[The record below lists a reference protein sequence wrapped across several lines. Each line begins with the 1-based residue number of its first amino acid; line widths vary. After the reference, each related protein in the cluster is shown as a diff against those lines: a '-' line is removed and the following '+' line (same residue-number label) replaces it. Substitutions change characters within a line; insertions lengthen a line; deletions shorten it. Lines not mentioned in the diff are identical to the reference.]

1 MKFFQ
6 KRGVAIAVLI
16 LAIIASGAW
25 GLHKAPTVSTPEGG
39 EKLDPSLSTAAFTQY
54 VRDDADVLSNKTE
67 EAIGLYNAN
76 WDKMFGSIMAVV
88 TTESANDIENAA
100 YDYAIEMQLAEND
113 AILVIAKQQQDY
125 YLLASGNFYDLL
137 SGLSQS
143 FVASCMADNVQ
154 KGDYDAAVCSLC
166 AALHVELSQQYQQS
180 EAALDEA
187 ANGVMFIMILV
198 IFFVLWIMLD
208 GMRYRRYR
216 RRYMMPGM
224 GIPTVVYRPIFWGR
238 RPPRGPRP
246 PRSGGPRPP
255 QGGPRPPRSGSF
267 GGQSPPAPAA
277 ETTLELG
284 RFVWRL
290 WQHRPRRRLWQ
301 RQYRW
306 FRQQPRR
313 WLRRK
318 PRRRL
323 WRRPRWRLWWRPRW
337 RFWRRPRWRFWR
349 RPRWRLWRSALKYFR
364 VILQDKKARRF
375 EPTCF
380 FCLRELTKKRRSKA
394 FFARDGARRPTRTG
408 TCYVVQAGGF

>member
-16 LAIIASGAW
+16 LAIVASSAW
-25 GLHKAPTVSTPEGG
+25 GLHKAPAVSTPEGG
-39 EKLDPSLSTAAFTQY
+39 EKLDPSLSAAAFTQY
-54 VRDDADVLSNKTE
+54 VRDDAGVLSDKTE

-125 YLLASGNFYDLL
+125 YLLASGDFYDLL

-154 KGDYDAAVCSLC
+154 KGDYDAAVRSLC

-224 GIPTVVYRPIFWGR
+224 GVPTVMYHPIFWGR
-238 RPPRGPRP
+238 RPPR
-246 PRSGGPRPP
+246 GPRPP
-255 QGGPRPPRSGSF
+255 QGGPRPPRSGSSS
-267 GGQSPPAPAA
+267 GGNRRPP
-277 ETTLELG
+277 
-284 RFVWRL
+284 
-290 WQHRPRRRLWQ
+290 
-301 RQYRW
+301 
-306 FRQQPRR
+306 QQPRR
-313 WLRRK
+313 
-318 PRRRL
+318 PSGSSGSS
-323 WRRPRWRLWWRPRW
+323 
-337 RFWRRPRWRFWR
+337 F
-349 RPRWRLWRSALKYFR
+349 
-364 VILQDKKARRF
+364 
-375 EPTCF
+375 
-380 FCLRELTKKRRSKA
+380 
-394 FFARDGARRPTRTG
+394 
-408 TCYVVQAGGF
+408 GGFGSSGRGGSFGSGNFGGFGGSSRGGGFGGGGSRGGGFGGGRSGGFGGGRGGGFGGRR

>member
-25 GLHKAPTVSTPEGG
+25 GLHKAPAVSTPEGG
-39 EKLDPSLSTAAFTQY
+39 EKLDPSLSTAAFEQY
-54 VRDDADVLSNKTE
+54 VRDEANVLSDKAE
-67 EAIGLYNAN
+67 KAVSLYNAN

-88 TTESANDIENAA
+88 TVQSSDNLENTA
-100 YDYAIEMQLAEND
+100 YDYADTMQLGSND

-125 YLLASGNFYDLL
+125 YLVASGDFYDLL

-154 KGDYDAAVCSLC
+154 KGDYDAAVRSLC

-187 ANGVMFIMILV
+187 ANGVMFIMILI

-224 GIPTVVYRPIFWGR
+224 GIPTVVYRPIFWGH
-238 RPPRGPRP
+238 RPPRSPRP

-255 QGGPRPPRSGSF
+255 HGGPRPPYSGGSSGGNRRPPQPPRRPSGGSGNSFGGFGSSGRGGGFGSGNFGGFGGSSRGGGFGGGGSF
-267 GGQSPPAPAA
+267 GGSR
-277 ETTLELG
+277 G
-284 RFVWRL
+284 
-290 WQHRPRRRLWQ
+290 
-301 RQYRW
+301 
-306 FRQQPRR
+306 
-313 WLRRK
+313 
-318 PRRRL
+318 
-323 WRRPRWRLWWRPRW
+323 
-337 RFWRRPRWRFWR
+337 
-349 RPRWRLWRSALKYFR
+349 
-364 VILQDKKARRF
+364 
-375 EPTCF
+375 
-380 FCLRELTKKRRSKA
+380 
-394 FFARDGARRPTRTG
+394 
-408 TCYVVQAGGF
+408 GGFGGSRGGGFGGGRGGGFGGRR

>member
-6 KRGVAIAVLI
+6 KRGFAIVVLI
-16 LAIIASGAW
+16 LVIVASSAW
-25 GLHKAPTVSTPEGG
+25 GLHKAPAVSTPEGG

-54 VRDDADVLSNKTE
+54 VRDDAGVLSDKTE

-125 YLLASGNFYDLL
+125 YLLASGDFYDLL

-143 FVASCMADNVQ
+143 FVASCMADGVQ
-154 KGDYDAAVCSLC
+154 KGDYDAAVRSLC

-187 ANGVMFIMILV
+187 ANGVMFIMILI

-224 GIPTVVYRPIFWGR
+224 GVPTVMYHPIFWGR

-246 PRSGGPRPP
+246 PCSGGPRPP
-255 QGGPRPPRSGSF
+255 QGGRGSSSGNRRPPQQPRRPSGGSGNSFGGFGSSGRGGGFGSGNFGGFGGSSRGGGFGGGGSF
-267 GGQSPPAPAA
+267 GGFGGSR
-277 ETTLELG
+277 G
-284 RFVWRL
+284 
-290 WQHRPRRRLWQ
+290 
-301 RQYRW
+301 
-306 FRQQPRR
+306 
-313 WLRRK
+313 
-318 PRRRL
+318 
-323 WRRPRWRLWWRPRW
+323 
-337 RFWRRPRWRFWR
+337 
-349 RPRWRLWRSALKYFR
+349 
-364 VILQDKKARRF
+364 
-375 EPTCF
+375 
-380 FCLRELTKKRRSKA
+380 
-394 FFARDGARRPTRTG
+394 
-408 TCYVVQAGGF
+408 GGFGGGRSGGFGGGRGGGFGGRR

>member
-16 LAIIASGAW
+16 LAIVASSAW
-25 GLHKAPTVSTPEGG
+25 GLHKAPAVSTPEGG
-39 EKLDPSLSTAAFTQY
+39 EKLDPSLSAAAFTQY
-54 VRDDADVLSNKTE
+54 VRDDAGVLSDKTE

-88 TTESANDIENAA
+88 TTDSESDMENAA
-100 YDYAIEMQLAEND
+100 YDCAMEMELGEND
-113 AILVIAKQQQDY
+113 AVLLIAKQQRDY
-125 YLLASGNFYDLL
+125 YLLASGDFYDLL

-187 ANGVMFIMILV
+187 ANGVMFIMILI

-224 GIPTVVYRPIFWGR
+224 GVPTVMYHPIFWGR
-238 RPPRGPRP
+238 RP

-255 QGGPRPPRSGSF
+255 QGGSSGGNRRPP
-267 GGQSPPAPAA
+267 
-277 ETTLELG
+277 
-284 RFVWRL
+284 
-290 WQHRPRRRLWQ
+290 
-301 RQYRW
+301 
-306 FRQQPRR
+306 QQPRR
-313 WLRRK
+313 
-318 PRRRL
+318 PSGSSGSS
-323 WRRPRWRLWWRPRW
+323 
-337 RFWRRPRWRFWR
+337 F
-349 RPRWRLWRSALKYFR
+349 
-364 VILQDKKARRF
+364 
-375 EPTCF
+375 
-380 FCLRELTKKRRSKA
+380 
-394 FFARDGARRPTRTG
+394 
-408 TCYVVQAGGF
+408 GGFGSSGRGGSFGSGNFGGFGGSSRGGGFGGGGSRGGGFGGGRSGGFGGGRGGGFGGRR

>member
-25 GLHKAPTVSTPEGG
+25 GLHKAPAVSTPEGG

-54 VRDDADVLSNKTE
+54 VRDEADILSDKTE
-67 EAIGLYNAN
+67 EAVGLYNAN

-88 TTESANDIENAA
+88 TVQSSDNLENTA
-100 YDYAIEMQLAEND
+100 YDYADTMQLGSND

-125 YLLASGNFYDLL
+125 YLVASGDFYDLL

-187 ANGVMFIMILV
+187 ANGVMFIMILI

-224 GIPTVVYRPIFWGR
+224 GVPTVMYHPIFWGR

-255 QGGPRPPRSGSF
+255 QGGPKPPQGGPRPPYGGGSSGGNRRPPQPPRRPSGSGNSFGGFGSTGRGGGFGSGGSF
-267 GGQSPPAPAA
+267 GGFGG
-277 ETTLELG
+277 G
-284 RFVWRL
+284 R
-290 WQHRPRRRLWQ
+290 
-301 RQYRW
+301 
-306 FRQQPRR
+306 
-313 WLRRK
+313 
-318 PRRRL
+318 
-323 WRRPRWRLWWRPRW
+323 
-337 RFWRRPRWRFWR
+337 
-349 RPRWRLWRSALKYFR
+349 
-364 VILQDKKARRF
+364 
-375 EPTCF
+375 
-380 FCLRELTKKRRSKA
+380 
-394 FFARDGARRPTRTG
+394 G
-408 TCYVVQAGGF
+408 GGFGGGGSFGGFGGSRGGGFGGGRSGGFGGGRGGGFGGRR

>member
-16 LAIIASGAW
+16 LAIVASSAW
-25 GLHKAPTVSTPEGG
+25 GLHKAPAVSTPEGG
-39 EKLDPSLSTAAFTQY
+39 EKLDPSLSAAAFTQY
-54 VRDDADVLSNKTE
+54 VRDDAGVLSDKTE

-125 YLLASGNFYDLL
+125 YLLASGDFYDLL

-187 ANGVMFIMILV
+187 ANGVMFIMILI

-224 GIPTVVYRPIFWGR
+224 GVPTVMYHPIFWGR

-255 QGGPRPPRSGSF
+255 QGGSSGGNRRPP
-267 GGQSPPAPAA
+267 
-277 ETTLELG
+277 
-284 RFVWRL
+284 
-290 WQHRPRRRLWQ
+290 
-301 RQYRW
+301 
-306 FRQQPRR
+306 QQPRR
-313 WLRRK
+313 
-318 PRRRL
+318 PSGSSGSS
-323 WRRPRWRLWWRPRW
+323 
-337 RFWRRPRWRFWR
+337 F
-349 RPRWRLWRSALKYFR
+349 
-364 VILQDKKARRF
+364 
-375 EPTCF
+375 
-380 FCLRELTKKRRSKA
+380 
-394 FFARDGARRPTRTG
+394 
-408 TCYVVQAGGF
+408 GGFGSSGRGGSFGSGNFGGFGGSSRGGGFGGGGSRGGGFGGGRSGGFGGGRGGGFGGRR

>member
-6 KRGVAIAVLI
+6 KRGVAIVVLI
-16 LAIIASGAW
+16 LAIVASSAW
-25 GLHKAPTVSTPEGG
+25 GLHKTPAVSTPEGG

-54 VRDDADVLSNKTE
+54 VRDDADVLSDKTE

-137 SGLSQS
+137 SRLSQS

-154 KGDYDAAVCSLC
+154 KGDYDAAVRSLC

-187 ANGVMFIMILV
+187 ANGVMFIMILI
-198 IFFVLWIMLD
+198 IFFIIWIMLD

-255 QGGPRPPRSGSF
+255 QGGPRPPYSGGSSGGNRRPPQPPRRPSSSGGSF
-267 GGQSPPAPAA
+267 GGFGS
-277 ETTLELG
+277 TG
-284 RFVWRL
+284 R
-290 WQHRPRRRLWQ
+290 
-301 RQYRW
+301 
-306 FRQQPRR
+306 
-313 WLRRK
+313 
-318 PRRRL
+318 
-323 WRRPRWRLWWRPRW
+323 
-337 RFWRRPRWRFWR
+337 
-349 RPRWRLWRSALKYFR
+349 
-364 VILQDKKARRF
+364 
-375 EPTCF
+375 
-380 FCLRELTKKRRSKA
+380 
-394 FFARDGARRPTRTG
+394 G
-408 TCYVVQAGGF
+408 GGFGSGSVGGFGSSRGGGFGGSRGGGFGGGRGGGFGGSRGGGFGGGRGGGFGGRR

>member
-16 LAIIASGAW
+16 LAIVASSAW
-25 GLHKAPTVSTPEGG
+25 GLHKAPAVSTPEGG
-39 EKLDPSLSTAAFTQY
+39 EKLDPSLSAAAFTQY
-54 VRDDADVLSNKTE
+54 VRDDAGVLSDKTE

-125 YLLASGNFYDLL
+125 YLLASGDFYDLL

-187 ANGVMFIMILV
+187 ANGVMFIMILI

-224 GIPTVVYRPIFWGR
+224 GVPTVMYHPIFWGR
-238 RPPRGPRP
+238 RPPRDPRP

-255 QGGPRPPRSGSF
+255 QGGSSGGNRRPP
-267 GGQSPPAPAA
+267 
-277 ETTLELG
+277 
-284 RFVWRL
+284 
-290 WQHRPRRRLWQ
+290 
-301 RQYRW
+301 
-306 FRQQPRR
+306 QQPRR
-313 WLRRK
+313 
-318 PRRRL
+318 PSGSSGSS
-323 WRRPRWRLWWRPRW
+323 
-337 RFWRRPRWRFWR
+337 F
-349 RPRWRLWRSALKYFR
+349 
-364 VILQDKKARRF
+364 
-375 EPTCF
+375 
-380 FCLRELTKKRRSKA
+380 
-394 FFARDGARRPTRTG
+394 
-408 TCYVVQAGGF
+408 GGFGSSGRGGSFGSGNFGGFGGSSRGGGFGGGGSRGGGFGGGRSGGFGGGRGGGFGGRR

>member
-6 KRGVAIAVLI
+6 KRGVAIVVLI
-16 LAIIASGAW
+16 LAIVASSAW
-25 GLHKAPTVSTPEGG
+25 GLHKAPAVSTPEGG

-54 VRDDADVLSNKTE
+54 VRDDADVLSDKTE

-88 TTESANDIENAA
+88 TTESANDIENEA

-137 SGLSQS
+137 IRLSQS

-154 KGDYDAAVCSLC
+154 KGDYDAAVRSLC

-187 ANGVMFIMILV
+187 ANGVMFIMILI

-255 QGGPRPPRSGSF
+255 QGGPRPPYSGGSF
-267 GGQSPPAPAA
+267 GGNRRPPQP
-277 ETTLELG
+277 
-284 RFVWRL
+284 
-290 WQHRPRRRLWQ
+290 PRRPSSSGGS
-301 RQYRW
+301 
-306 FRQQPRR
+306 F
-313 WLRRK
+313 
-318 PRRRL
+318 
-323 WRRPRWRLWWRPRW
+323 
-337 RFWRRPRWRFWR
+337 
-349 RPRWRLWRSALKYFR
+349 
-364 VILQDKKARRF
+364 
-375 EPTCF
+375 
-380 FCLRELTKKRRSKA
+380 
-394 FFARDGARRPTRTG
+394 
-408 TCYVVQAGGF
+408 GGFGSTGRGGGFGSGSVGGFGSSRGGGFGGSRGGGFGGSRGGGFGGGRGGGFGGRR

>member
-6 KRGVAIAVLI
+6 KRGVAIVVLI
-16 LAIIASGAW
+16 LAIVASSAW
-25 GLHKAPTVSTPEGG
+25 GLHKAPAVSTPEGG

-54 VRDDADVLSNKTE
+54 VRDEADILSDKTE
-67 EAIGLYNAN
+67 EAVGLYNAN

-100 YDYAIEMQLAEND
+100 YDYADTMQLGSND

-125 YLLASGNFYDLL
+125 YLVASGDFYDLL

-154 KGDYDAAVCSLC
+154 KGDYDAAVRSLC

-180 EAALDEA
+180 KAALDEA
-187 ANGVMFIMILV
+187 ANGVMFIMILI

-224 GIPTVVYRPIFWGR
+224 GVPTVMYHPIFWGR

-255 QGGPRPPRSGSF
+255 QGGRGSSSGNRRPPQQPRRPSGGSGNSFGGFGSSGRGGGFGSGNFGGFGGSSRGGGFGGGGSF
-267 GGQSPPAPAA
+267 GGSR
-277 ETTLELG
+277 G
-284 RFVWRL
+284 
-290 WQHRPRRRLWQ
+290 
-301 RQYRW
+301 
-306 FRQQPRR
+306 
-313 WLRRK
+313 
-318 PRRRL
+318 
-323 WRRPRWRLWWRPRW
+323 
-337 RFWRRPRWRFWR
+337 
-349 RPRWRLWRSALKYFR
+349 
-364 VILQDKKARRF
+364 
-375 EPTCF
+375 
-380 FCLRELTKKRRSKA
+380 
-394 FFARDGARRPTRTG
+394 
-408 TCYVVQAGGF
+408 GGFGGGRSGGFGGGRGGGFGGRR

>member
-6 KRGVAIAVLI
+6 KRGVAIVVLI
-16 LAIIASGAW
+16 LAIVASSAW
-25 GLHKAPTVSTPEGG
+25 GLHKAPAVSTPEGG

-54 VRDDADVLSNKTE
+54 VRDEADILSDKTE
-67 EAIGLYNAN
+67 EAVGLYNAN

-125 YLLASGNFYDLL
+125 YLLASGDFYDLL

-143 FVASCMADNVQ
+143 FVASCMADGVQ
-154 KGDYDAAVCSLC
+154 KGDYDAAVRSLC

-187 ANGVMFIMILV
+187 ANGVMFIMILI

-224 GIPTVVYRPIFWGR
+224 GVPTVMYHPIFWGR

-246 PRSGGPRPP
+246 PCSGGPRPP
-255 QGGPRPPRSGSF
+255 QGGRGNRRPPQQPRRPSGGSGNSFGGFGSSGRGGGFGSGNFGGFGGSSRGGGFGGGGSF
-267 GGQSPPAPAA
+267 GGFGGSR
-277 ETTLELG
+277 G
-284 RFVWRL
+284 
-290 WQHRPRRRLWQ
+290 
-301 RQYRW
+301 
-306 FRQQPRR
+306 
-313 WLRRK
+313 
-318 PRRRL
+318 
-323 WRRPRWRLWWRPRW
+323 
-337 RFWRRPRWRFWR
+337 
-349 RPRWRLWRSALKYFR
+349 
-364 VILQDKKARRF
+364 
-375 EPTCF
+375 
-380 FCLRELTKKRRSKA
+380 
-394 FFARDGARRPTRTG
+394 
-408 TCYVVQAGGF
+408 GGFGGGRSGGFGGGRGGGFGGRR

>member
-6 KRGVAIAVLI
+6 KRGVAIVVLI
-16 LAIIASGAW
+16 LAIVASSAW
-25 GLHKAPTVSTPEGG
+25 GLHKAPAVSTPEGG
-39 EKLDPSLSTAAFTQY
+39 EKLDPSLSTAAFEQY
-54 VRDDADVLSNKTE
+54 VRDEANVLSDKAE
-67 EAIGLYNAN
+67 KAVSLYNAN

-88 TTESANDIENAA
+88 TVQSSDNLENTA
-100 YDYAIEMQLAEND
+100 YDYADTMQLGSND

-125 YLLASGNFYDLL
+125 YLVASGDFYDLL

-187 ANGVMFIMILV
+187 ANGVMFIMILI

-224 GIPTVVYRPIFWGR
+224 GVPTVMYHPIFWGR

-255 QGGPRPPRSGSF
+255 RSGGSSGGNRRPP
-267 GGQSPPAPAA
+267 
-277 ETTLELG
+277 
-284 RFVWRL
+284 
-290 WQHRPRRRLWQ
+290 
-301 RQYRW
+301 
-306 FRQQPRR
+306 QQPRR
-313 WLRRK
+313 
-318 PRRRL
+318 PSGSSGSS
-323 WRRPRWRLWWRPRW
+323 
-337 RFWRRPRWRFWR
+337 F
-349 RPRWRLWRSALKYFR
+349 
-364 VILQDKKARRF
+364 
-375 EPTCF
+375 
-380 FCLRELTKKRRSKA
+380 
-394 FFARDGARRPTRTG
+394 
-408 TCYVVQAGGF
+408 GGFGSSGRGGSFGSGNFGGFGGSSRGGGFGGGRSGGFGGGRSGGFGGGRGGGFGGRR

>member
-6 KRGVAIAVLI
+6 KRGVAIVVLI
-16 LAIIASGAW
+16 LAIVASSAW
-25 GLHKAPTVSTPEGG
+25 GLHKAPAVSTPEGG

-54 VRDDADVLSNKTE
+54 VRDDAGVLSDKTE

-88 TTESANDIENAA
+88 TVQSSDNLENTA
-100 YDYAIEMQLAEND
+100 YDYADTMQLGSND

-125 YLLASGNFYDLL
+125 YLVASGDFYDLL

-154 KGDYDAAVCSLC
+154 KGDYDAAVRSLC

-180 EAALDEA
+180 EAVLDEA
-187 ANGVMFIMILV
+187 ANGVMFIMILI

-224 GIPTVVYRPIFWGR
+224 GIPTVVYHPIFWGR

-255 QGGPRPPRSGSF
+255 QGGPRPPRSGGSS
-267 GGQSPPAPAA
+267 GGNRRPTSRDGPRAVPVIPSADSAAAAAEAALAA
-277 ETTLELG
+277 ETSVASAAAAAGAVSAEAAASAALAAAAAVDLAEVAAADLAVAAEADLAEDAEKPKTLTQNEKH
-284 RFVWRL
+284 V
-290 WQHRPRRRLWQ
+290 
-301 RQYRW
+301 
-306 FRQQPRR
+306 
-313 WLRRK
+313 
-318 PRRRL
+318 
-323 WRRPRWRLWWRPRW
+323 
-337 RFWRRPRWRFWR
+337 
-349 RPRWRLWRSALKYFR
+349 
-364 VILQDKKARRF
+364 
-375 EPTCF
+375 
-380 FCLRELTKKRRSKA
+380 CLAGVLFLTLIA
-394 FFARDGARRPTRTG
+394 A
-408 TCYVVQAGGF
+408 